1 MRYTS
6 GRGKLDQISCFKIM
20 KIAAFDG
27 FDGFLASTYLNPN
40 QAGKEKNDWPL

>member
-27 FDGFLASTYLNPN
+27 FLASTYLNPN